1 MGVLRTV
8 YHGRMVLMVNYYQNF
23 IGNILSFYLV
33 QVGGEMWLQRHGVLF
48 YIEKIVFY
56 ILRVDGLVM

>member
-1 MGVLRTV
+1 MSVLRTV
-8 YHGRMVLMVNYYQNF
+8 YHGRMVLMINYYQNF

-33 QVGGEMWLQRHGVLF
+33 QVGGEIWLHGVLF
-48 YIEKIVFY
+48 HVEKVVFY

>member
-1 MGVLRTV
+1 
-8 YHGRMVLMVNYYQNF
+8 MVNYYQNF

-48 YIEKIVFY
+48 YIEKVVFY